1 MTEFQEKA
9 ILAIEAQQAKVT
21 ARSPQWMVGEQL
33 KDICRM
39 EPGSAELIAQ
49 DLENE
54 TMSSTEGRGPS
65 QIAKQL
71 TQERVLTPTAYH
83 LSKGVKCSHKMPEVP
98 HGWRSPTVVKMLE
111 CKEYMGC
118 TVNFKTYTTSVLDK
132 KPRLN
137 PVEKQIVFYGTHV
150 AIVEPEVFEKVQELR
165 QQRQRMTK
173 AGRSSMFSG
182 LVYCAD
188 CGKRLYFY
196 TCQRYQPNQ
205 DYFIC
210 STHRLYEG
218 RCSAHYI
225 RAIVLEE
232 VVWAHVR
239 TVISYV
245 TCYESHFRAIMERQL
260 KLNVEDTIQTRK
272 KRLKRVEKRIA
283 ELDQMFI
290 RLYEDNVKGRI
301 SDERFS
307 MLSRTYEDEQSQ
319 LRTELETLQQ
329 EIEVQTKN
337 EVDLESFIE
346 KVRRY
351 SDLRELVS
359 AIYVEAP
366 VEINGK
372 RHQNIR
378 IEYDFIGFIP
388 LEELNRQEA
397 G

>member
-1 MTEFQEKA
+1 
-9 ILAIEAQQAKVT
+9 
-21 ARSPQWMVGEQL
+21 
-33 KDICRM
+33 
-39 EPGSAELIAQ
+39 
-49 DLENE
+49 
-54 TMSSTEGRGPS
+54 
-65 QIAKQL
+65 
-71 TQERVLTPTAYH
+71 
-83 LSKGVKCSHKMPEVP
+83 
-98 HGWRSPTVVKMLE
+98 
-111 CKEYMGC
+111 
-118 TVNFKTYTTSVLDK
+118 
-132 KPRLN
+132 
-137 PVEKQIVFYGTHV
+137 
-150 AIVEPEVFEKVQELR
+150 
-165 QQRQRMTK
+165 
-173 AGRSSMFSG
+173 
-182 LVYCAD
+182 
-188 CGKRLYFY
+188 
-196 TCQRYQPNQ
+196 
-205 DYFIC
+205 
-210 STHRLYEG
+210 
-218 RCSAHYI
+218 
-225 RAIVLEE
+225 
-232 VVWAHVR
+232 
-239 TVISYV
+239 
-245 TCYESHFRAIMERQL
+245 MERQL

>member
-1 MTEFQEKA
+1 
-9 ILAIEAQQAKVT
+9 
-21 ARSPQWMVGEQL
+21 
-33 KDICRM
+33 M
-39 EPGSAELIAQ
+39 EE
-49 DLENE
+49 
-54 TMSSTEGRGPS
+54 
-65 QIAKQL
+65 
-71 TQERVLTPTAYH
+71 
-83 LSKGVKCSHKMPEVP
+83 
-98 HGWRSPTVVKMLE
+98 
-111 CKEYMGC
+111 
-118 TVNFKTYTTSVLDK
+118 
-132 KPRLN
+132 
-137 PVEKQIVFYGTHV
+137 
-150 AIVEPEVFEKVQELR
+150 
-165 QQRQRMTK
+165 
-173 AGRSSMFSG
+173 
-182 LVYCAD
+182 
-188 CGKRLYFY
+188 
-196 TCQRYQPNQ
+196 
-205 DYFIC
+205 
-210 STHRLYEG
+210 
-218 RCSAHYI
+218 
-225 RAIVLEE
+225 
-232 VVWAHVR
+232 
-239 TVISYV
+239 
-245 TCYESHFRAIMERQL
+245 
-260 KLNVEDTIQTRK
+260 TIQTRK